1 MTVTD
6 VRKDPDTLT
15 LTITATFDAPLKRV
29 WQIWEDPRQLERW
42 WGPPTYPATVVEHDL
57 RAGGRVTYFMTGP
70 EGDRHHGWWS
80 VRSVDGPHAL
90 EFDDGFA
97 DEQGTPNT
105 AMPTT
110 VIRVALRATGEQ
122 TTEMI
127 VTSTF
132 PSRET
137 MEQLIAMGM
146 LEGFIA
152 AAGQIPQVLAA

>member
-6 VRKDPDTLT
+6 VRKDPDALT
-15 LTITATFDAPLKRV
+15 LTITASFDPPLKRV
-29 WQIWEDPRQLERW
+29 WQIWDDPRQLERW

-57 RAGGRVTYFMTGP
+57 RAGGRITYFMTGP
-70 EGDRHHGWWS
+70 EGDRHHGWWK
-80 VRSVDGPHAL
+80 VRSVDAPDAL
-90 EFDDGFA
+90 EFEDGFA
-97 DEQGTPNT
+97 DEQGAPNPE
-105 AMPTT
+105 MPTT
-110 VIRVALRATGEQ
+110 VMRVALRATGER

-146 LEGFIA
+146 LEGIIA